1 MKSYI
6 QLILCLFVLMF
17 ISCGENNHSEK
28 HSSHHVHTA
37 PHGGELTSLGKH
49 ESGFNLE
56 LVLHEQGFLQ
66 IYIMDACA
74 ENFVRISAN
83 SIDIELTDENNNTK
97 IIICEPI
104 EDPIT
109 GETIG
114 NTSLF
119 TSTTKVLND
128 LPLKGVIRKLD
139 IMEFT
144 YENVEVN
151 FSGSS
156 KKETE

>member
-1 MKSYI
+1 
-6 QLILCLFVLMF
+6 
-17 ISCGENNHSEK
+17 
-28 HSSHHVHTA
+28 
-37 PHGGELTSLGKH
+37 
-49 ESGFNLE
+49 
-56 LVLHEQGFLQ
+56 
-66 IYIMDACA
+66 MDACA